1 MAVNTHLGKKTAY
14 KLLYRTIWFANCWDE
29 LACCYYFCGQAW
41 VNKLRGQIDIDDAL
55 SIKFYMF
62 SDQTEGIF
70 LGTQLVNQVLSKKR
84 KMLCKK
90 KKTLESYF
98 QTFATRPNYINFLIQ
113 KISIYPRNQVVS
125 FVGMPSIQL
134 SIILMTRRWW
144 ILSSVPMA
152 TTWM

>member
-1 MAVNTHLGKKTAY
+1 MAVNTHLGKKTVY
-14 KLLYRTIWFANCWDE
+14 KLLYMYRIIWFANCWDE

-41 VNKLRGQIDIDDAL
+41 VNKLRGKIDIDDAL

-90 KKTLESYF
+90 KDLRIIFS
-98 QTFATRPNYINFLIQ
+98 NFCYQQLD
-113 KISIYPRNQVVS
+113 KLCDPKDIYMSFKSSLP

-144 ILSSVPMA
+144 I
-152 TTWM
+152 